1 MILLSDISLAQ
12 ATLFEIGAALLLVA
26 IWRHLRD
33 TFAYRHFTHS
43 WEEREHV
50 QEQGLVS
57 RSADEAETHHADPT
71 PNESFK
77 EDTHTPIKA
86 GNLTRTASVRFVQKF
101 DFRRHGS

>member
-12 ATLFEIGAALLLVA
+12 ATLFEIGAMFLLVA

-33 TFAYRHFTHS
+33 TSAYRHFTHS

-50 QEQGLVS
+50 QEQGLVF
-57 RSADEAETHHADPT
+57 RSTDEAETDHTHPT
-71 PNESFK
+71 HNESLK

-86 GNLTRTASVRFVQKF
+86 GNLTRTANVRFVQKF